1 MQRGKSMIKLAGSTF
16 AFGNLS
22 LEESSKILS
31 DMGFSYADIGGCG
44 WSSFAEWVPQQV
56 VQNID
61 DAQGEGDRIRKITES
76 NGLQI
81 SEFFICNFGH
91 SVNHPDQT
99 IRIQTRE
106 TFTKMAAIAKRAGFE
121 SMMMLPGDV
130 HDADNPLVEDLG
142 QSKQEAWDLSV
153 QELSTMVDIAESNGM
168 HCNVEPCIFSIA
180 HHPND
185 SIKLMNDVPGLG
197 ITLDYA
203 HQVQLE
209 LTHEDIEPMHQ
220 YARHVQCKQS
230 APGEFQAK
238 ADEGVIDFKRVMH
251 KLKADKFDGVV
262 SVEFVSSPEVLEKG
276 WDLKVESAR
285 LKEILDE
292 ALR

>member
-1 MQRGKSMIKLAGSTF
+1 
-16 AFGNLS
+16 
-22 LEESSKILS
+22 
-31 DMGFSYADIGGCG
+31 
-44 WSSFAEWVPQQV
+44 
-56 VQNID
+56 
-61 DAQGEGDRIRKITES
+61 
-76 NGLQI
+76 
-81 SEFFICNFGH
+81 
-91 SVNHPDQT
+91 
-99 IRIQTRE
+99 
-106 TFTKMAAIAKRAGFE
+106 MAAIAKIAGFE

-130 HDADNPLVEDLG
+130 HDAENPLVEDLG

-153 QELSTMVDIAESNGM
+153 QELSAMVDIAESNGM
-168 HCNVEPCIFSIA
+168 RCNVEPCIFSIA

-185 SIKLMNDVPGLG
+185 CAKLMNDVPGLG
-197 ITLDYA
+197 VTLDYA

-209 LTHEDIEPMHQ
+209 LSQEEIEPMHQ

-238 ADEGVIDFKRVMH
+238 PDEGVIDFKRVMH

>member
-1 MQRGKSMIKLAGSTF
+1 MIKLAGSTF

-22 LEESSKILS
+22 LEDSSKILS

-56 VQNID
+56 VKNID
-61 DAQGEGDRIRKITES
+61 DPQGEGDRIRKITES
-76 NGLQI
+76 HDLQI

-91 SVNHPDQT
+91 SVNHPDKT
-99 IRIQTRE
+99 IRTQTRE
-106 TFTKMAAIAKRAGFE
+106 TFTKMAAIAKIAGFE

-130 HDADNPLVEDLG
+130 HDADTPLVEDLG

-153 QELSTMVDIAESNGM
+153 QELSAMVDIAESNGM
-168 HCNVEPCIFSIA
+168 RCNVEPCIFSIA

-185 SIKLMNDVPGLG
+185 CAKLMNDVPGLG
-197 ITLDYA
+197 VTLDYA

-209 LTHEDIEPMHQ
+209 LSHEEIEPMHQ

-238 ADEGVIDFKRVMH
+238 PDEGVIDFKRVMN

-276 WDLKVESAR
+276 CDLKVESAR
-285 LKEILDE
+285 LKEILE
-292 ALR
+292 ESLK

>member
-1 MQRGKSMIKLAGSTF
+1 MIKLAGSTF

-22 LEESSKILS
+22 LEDSSKILS

-56 VQNID
+56 VKNID
-61 DAQGEGDRIRKITES
+61 DPQGEGDRIRKITES
-76 NGLQI
+76 HGLQI

-91 SVNHPDQT
+91 SVNHPDKT
-99 IRIQTRE
+99 IRTQTRE
-106 TFTKMAAIAKRAGFE
+106 TFTKMAAIAKIAGFE

-153 QELSTMVDIAESNGM
+153 QELSAMVDIAESNGM
-168 HCNVEPCIFSIA
+168 HCNVAPCIFSIA

-185 SIKLMNDVPGLG
+185 CAKLMNDVPGLG

-209 LTHEDIEPMHQ
+209 LSHEEIEPMHE

-238 ADEGVIDFKRVMH
+238 PDEGVIDFKRVMH

-292 ALR
+292 SLK

>member
-1 MQRGKSMIKLAGSTF
+1 MIKLAGSTF
-16 AFGNLS
+16 AFGDIS
-22 LEESSKILS
+22 LEDSSKILS
-31 DMGFSYADIGGCG
+31 DMGFSYADVGGCG

-61 DAQGEGDRIRKITES
+61 DPQGEGDRIRKITES
-76 NGLQI
+76 HGLQV

-91 SVNHPDQT
+91 SVNHPDQN
-99 IRIQTRE
+99 IRNQTRE
-106 TFTKMAAIAKRAGFE
+106 TFTKMAAIGKRAGFT

-153 QELSTMVDIAESNGM
+153 QELTTLVDIAESNGM
-168 HCNVEPCIFSIA
+168 RCNVECCIFSIA
-180 HHPND
+180 HHPD
-185 SIKLMNDVPGLG
+185 DCAKLMNAVPGLG
-197 ITLDYA
+197 ATLDYA

-209 LTHEDIEPMHQ
+209 LSQDEIEPMHEF
-220 YARHVQCKQS
+220 ARHVQCKQS
-230 APGEFQAK
+230 APGEFQARP
-238 ADEGVIDFKRVMH
+238 DEGVIDFKRIMR
-251 KLKADKFDGVV
+251 KLKADNYDGVV

-285 LKEILDE
+285 LKEILE
-292 ALR
+292 EGLAE

>member
-1 MQRGKSMIKLAGSTF
+1 MIKLAGSTF

-22 LEESSKILS
+22 LEDSSKILS

-56 VQNID
+56 VKNID
-61 DAQGEGDRIRKITES
+61 DPQGEGDRIRKITES
-76 NGLQI
+76 HDLQI

-91 SVNHPDQT
+91 SVNHPDKT
-99 IRIQTRE
+99 IRTQTRE
-106 TFTKMAAIAKRAGFE
+106 TFTKMAAIAKIAGFE

-130 HDADNPLVEDLG
+130 HDAENPLVEALG

-153 QELSTMVDIAESNGM
+153 QELSAMVDIAESNGM
-168 HCNVEPCIFSIA
+168 RCNVEPCIFSIA

-185 SIKLMNDVPGLG
+185 CAKLMNDVPGLG

-209 LTHEDIEPMHQ
+209 LSHEEIEPMHE

-238 ADEGVIDFKRVMH
+238 PDEGVIDFKRVMH

-285 LKEILDE
+285 LKEILE
-292 ALR
+292 ESLK

>member
-1 MQRGKSMIKLAGSTF
+1 M
-16 AFGNLS
+16 
-22 LEESSKILS
+22 
-31 DMGFSYADIGGCG
+31 
-44 WSSFAEWVPQQV
+44 
-56 VQNID
+56 
-61 DAQGEGDRIRKITES
+61 
-76 NGLQI
+76 
-81 SEFFICNFGH
+81 
-91 SVNHPDQT
+91 NHPDQT
-99 IRIQTRE
+99 IRAKTRE
-106 TFTKMAAIAKRAGFE
+106 TFTKMAAIAKVAGFE

-180 HHPND
+180 HHPD
-185 SIKLMNDVPGLG
+185 DCAKLINDVPGLG

-209 LTHEDIEPMHQ
+209 LSHEEIEPMHQ

-230 APGEFQAK
+230 APGEFQARP
-238 ADEGVIDFKRVMH
+238 DEGVIDFKRVIN
-251 KLKADKFDGVV
+251 KLKADNFDGVV

-292 ALR
+292 SLR

>member
-1 MQRGKSMIKLAGSTF
+1 MIKLAGSTF

-22 LEESSKILS
+22 LEDSSKILS

-56 VQNID
+56 VKNID
-61 DAQGEGDRIRKITES
+61 DPQGEGDRIRKITES
-76 NGLQI
+76 HDLQI

-91 SVNHPDQT
+91 SVNHPDKT
-99 IRIQTRE
+99 IRTQTRE
-106 TFTKMAAIAKRAGFE
+106 TFTKMAAIAKIAGFE

-130 HDADNPLVEDLG
+130 HDAENPLVEDLG

-153 QELSTMVDIAESNGM
+153 QELSAMVDIAESNGM
-168 HCNVEPCIFSIA
+168 RCNVEPCIFSIA

-185 SIKLMNDVPGLG
+185 CAKLMNDVPGLG

-209 LTHEDIEPMHQ
+209 LSHEEIEPMHE

-238 ADEGVIDFKRVMH
+238 PDEGVIDFKRVMH

-292 ALR
+292 SLK